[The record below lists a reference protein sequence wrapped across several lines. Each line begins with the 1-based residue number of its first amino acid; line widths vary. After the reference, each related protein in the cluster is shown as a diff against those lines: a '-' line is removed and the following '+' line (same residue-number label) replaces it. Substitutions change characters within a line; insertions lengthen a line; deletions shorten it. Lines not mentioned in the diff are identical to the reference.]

1 MENRFKDILKQLR
14 EELGMSQ
21 AKLAEAVG
29 LSHGLI
35 SLYENGLREPGMT
48 NIIMLARFF
57 KVTTDFLLGEEE

>member
-1 MENRFKDILKQLR
+1 MENKFKDILKQLR